1 MVKFVISS
9 PAMKPR
15 KVLLELLCRF
25 YQSPSSYT
33 REHDDGPP
41 PRLAAGP
48 LATGVGRQL
57 IQWCLDLRRPEVLC
71 VPADKAKE
79 YDDNIDANVTS
90 DRDGEEVD
98 RLVALFEVTRSFCD
112 HHF

>member
-48 LATGVGRQL
+48 MATGVGRQL
-57 IQWCLDLRRPEVLC
+57 IQWCLDYGGLRF
-71 VPADKAKE
+71 
-79 YDDNIDANVTS
+79 S
-90 DRDGEEVD
+90 
-98 RLVALFEVTRSFCD
+98 VALQTRLKNI
-112 HHF
+112 